1 MAIPLVNG
9 KAYDFALITVVAL
22 GVPIPSVSDIKYTE
36 EQEKENNFGLGN
48 RPVSRGQGAIN
59 ASGSLDISMNDI
71 EALRDVAPNGSL
83 LQIPAFDI
91 VVVYGNPQKPVT
103 HVLKN
108 CEFIDDGVETTQND
122 KDVKRTF
129 GLVISHIKY
138 R

>member
-1 MAIPLVNG
+1 MAVPLING

-22 GVPIPSVSDIKYTE
+22 GVPLPSVSDINYTE

-83 LQIPAFDI
+83 LQVPAFDI

-103 HVLKN
+103 NVLKN
-108 CEFIDDGVETTQND
+108 CEFIDDGVETTQNH

-129 GLVISHIKY
+129 GLVISHVKY